1 MLDQITGKR
10 QLALALAQQAMMQAA
25 HEGIAI
31 GQWRDDVLELLKAMG
46 LPLPP
51 DVIAWV
57 SSGKAS
63 DKAVTDW
70 ESCFT
75 LGGA

>member
-1 MLDQITGKR
+1 MLHTINLKHDF
-10 QLALALAQQAMMQAA
+10 ALSLAQAAMIEAA
-25 HEGIAI
+25 NEGIAI
-31 GQWRDDVLELLKAMG
+31 GQWRDDVRYLLDTMG
-46 LPLPP
+46 LPQPL

-70 ESCFT
+70 GQSFS
-75 LGGA
+75 LGRA

>member
-1 MLDQITGKR
+1 MLHQAQIEHEF
-10 QLALALAQQAMMQAA
+10 ALSLAQAAMIEAA
-25 HEGIAI
+25 NEGIAI
-31 GQWRDDVLELLKAMG
+31 GQWRDDVLELLLAMG

-57 SSGKAS
+57 STGKAS

-70 ESCFT
+70 ESAFS
-75 LGGA
+75 LGRV

>member
-1 MLDQITGKR
+1 MLHQAQLKHE
-10 QLALALAQQAMMQAA
+10 LALSLAQAAMIEAA
-25 HEGIAI
+25 NEGIAI
-31 GQWRDDVLELLKAMG
+31 GQWRDDVNELLSAMG

-63 DKAVTDW
+63 DKAVSDW
-70 ESCFT
+70 ESTFS
-75 LGGA
+75 LGRV

>member
-1 MLDQITGKR
+1 MLHQA
-10 QLALALAQQAMMQAA
+10 QLKHDFALALARDAMIEAA
-25 HEGIAI
+25 NEGIAI
-31 GQWRDDVLELLKAMG
+31 GQWRDDVLELLTAMG

-51 DVIAWV
+51 DVVAWV

-70 ESCFT
+70 GQAFS
-75 LGGA
+75 LGRV

>member
-1 MLDQITGKR
+1 MLHTLRMKHE
-10 QLALALAQQAMMQAA
+10 LALSIAQAGMIEAA
-25 HEGIAI
+25 NEGIAI
-31 GQWRDDVLELLKAMG
+31 GQWRDDVLELLLAMG

-57 SSGKAS
+57 STGKAS

-70 ESCFT
+70 ESAFS
-75 LGGA
+75 LGRV